1 MADNTSENNP
11 DIPTEHQSE
20 NPSCEITLTTTAETN
35 NLNQETKN
43 MEVHHHAHDPAAPH
57 HKKNW
62 KNYFWEF
69 LMLFLAVFCG
79 FLAEYQLE
87 HKIERDREIQY
98 VRSLVNDLKTDTT
111 NLSKNLKSY
120 KRSHLMQDTT
130 MEMLPSLEKGFN
142 ESFNKNSK
150 AFTGFPDFIYTD
162 ATIQQLKNS
171 GGFRLIRNQKVVDS
185 IMSYDAIVKKAL
197 INEEELGKTMIKTF
211 DFSNRIFNLNTLSQQ
226 LKKGKSDKQLEAEGL
241 EYLLV
246 RDKIV
251 LYQYANQLLYHN
263 NLSIIVTKNMQD
275 VKSKAEG
282 LLIFLQKEYDIE

>member
-1 MADNTSENNP
+1 MPEFYSEDNQTNKSE
-11 DIPTEHQSE
+11 DLISSEEIKHIQQTE
-20 NPSCEITLTTTAETN
+20 ETR
-35 NLNQETKN
+35 N

-120 KRSHLMQDTT
+120 KLSHLMQDTAI
-130 MEMLPSLEKGFN
+130 ELLPSLENGFKLR
-142 ESFNKNSK
+142 FFKNFQ

-185 IMSYDAIVKKAL
+185 IMSYDATVKRAL
-197 INEEELGKTMIKTF
+197 INEEQLGNYMNKTYQLY
-211 DFSNRIFNLNTLSQQ
+211 NEIFNVTNLYQRRDKELTF
-226 LKKGKSDKQLEAEGL
+226 KQLEDENFDV
-241 EYLLV
+241 LLV
-246 RDKIV
+246 KDKII
-251 LYQYANQLLYHN
+251 LSQFSNHLLFYN
-263 NLSIIVTKNMQD
+263 NLSIVVTGNMQD
-275 VKSKAEG
+275 VKTKAEG
-282 LLIFLQKEYDIE
+282 LMIFLKKEYDIE